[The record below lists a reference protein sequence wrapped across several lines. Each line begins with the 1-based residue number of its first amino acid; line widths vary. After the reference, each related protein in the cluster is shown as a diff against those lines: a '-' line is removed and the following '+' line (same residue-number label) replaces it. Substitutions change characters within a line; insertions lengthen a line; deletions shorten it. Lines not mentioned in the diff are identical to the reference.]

1 MNKHEAMGT
10 HYEHKIK
17 RTVRAL
23 QRNRMDAHYV
33 EDKEELLEL
42 LARLVPQG
50 AKVASGGSITLDQTG
65 VFQLLMEGGYDFY
78 YRGRLHEATGEPL
91 DVYREAFT
99 CDWYFTSANAVTEE
113 GELYNVDGASNRV
126 AAMLYGP
133 ANVVVVAG
141 ANKIVR
147 NLEAAAHR
155 VKNTAAPANAT
166 RLEKKTPCVPAGSCM
181 DCGSEERICC
191 NTVIHGFQRTPGRIK
206 VFLLPEDLGF

>member
-1 MNKHEAMGT
+1 MNEALRT
-10 HYEHKIK
+10 HYQNKIE

-33 EDKEELLEL
+33 EDKDELLEL

-50 AKVASGGSITLDQTG
+50 AKVASGGSATLDQTG
-65 VFQLLMEGGYDFY
+65 VYRLLMEGGYDFY
-78 YRGRLHEATGEPL
+78 YRGRADQATGEPL
-91 DVYREAFT
+91 DVYREAFR
-99 CDWYFTSANAVTEE
+99 CDWYFTSANAITEE

-133 ANVVVVAG
+133 ANVVVIAG

-147 NLEAAAHR
+147 DRDAAAHR
-155 VKNTAAPANAT
+155 VQNTAAPANAT
-166 RLEKKTPCVPAGSCM
+166 RLERKTPCVPAGSCL
-181 DCGSEERICC
+181 DCRSEDRICC
-191 NTVIHGFQRTPGRIK
+191 STVVQGFQREPGRIK